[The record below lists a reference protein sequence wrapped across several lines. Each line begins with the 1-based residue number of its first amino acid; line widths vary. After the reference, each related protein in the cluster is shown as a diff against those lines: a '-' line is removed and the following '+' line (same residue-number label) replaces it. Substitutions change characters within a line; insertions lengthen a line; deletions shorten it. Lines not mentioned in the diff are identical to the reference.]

1 MLLLQLLW
9 IKMLPQNLEEK
20 ALSMIHERAL
30 CNAGSL
36 ITVSLNW
43 NNRFLYH
50 HIDALFSPVWGSR

>member
-36 ITVSLNW
+36 ITIVQW
-43 NNRFLYH
+43 TVYPTV
-50 HIDALFSPVWGSR
+50 HISKGLALPIQ

>member
-30 CNAGSL
+30 CNAGSP
-36 ITVSLNW
+36 IT
-43 NNRFLYH
+43 
-50 HIDALFSPVWGSR
+50 GSR